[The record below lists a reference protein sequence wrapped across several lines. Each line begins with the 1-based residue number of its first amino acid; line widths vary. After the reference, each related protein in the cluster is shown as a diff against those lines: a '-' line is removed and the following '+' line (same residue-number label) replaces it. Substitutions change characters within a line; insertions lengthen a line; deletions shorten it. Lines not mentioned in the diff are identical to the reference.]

1 MKNGNLCGKIITV
14 TPIRLIFL
22 QRNMRMK
29 YIMITVI
36 SAAVIVL
43 LLFFILLFVSSRVFG
58 RGKPYDITKALRKN
72 PELAEE
78 ILAKR
83 KSLGKYSPEEV
94 SVKSFDGYRL
104 VGKIYYSQ
112 IPDSVPERGFVVCMH
127 GYHSGAAEDF
137 AGAVD
142 FFTENRFHV
151 LFVTQRCH
159 GESEGNRITFGAKER
174 YDCRTWCEYLVGRFG
189 KETKIILDGI
199 SMGAATVVMAA
210 DREVGLPANVKAV
223 IADCGYTSPW
233 EIVCDVA
240 KKTYHLPKFP
250 VMHIFRL
257 AVRID
262 AGFDLCSVS
271 AEKAAANTD
280 IPIFFAHGTGDKFV
294 PYEMSVRNQRAHAAE
309 SYLFSVENAGHG
321 LSFMI
326 DRENY
331 SRECMNFLEKFL

>member
-1 MKNGNLCGKIITV
+1 M
-14 TPIRLIFL
+14 
-22 QRNMRMK
+22 
-29 YIMITVI
+29 
-36 SAAVIVL
+36 
-43 LLFFILLFVSSRVFG
+43 
-58 RGKPYDITKALRKN
+58 
-72 PELAEE
+72 
-78 ILAKR
+78 
-83 KSLGKYSPEEV
+83 
-94 SVKSFDGYRL
+94 
-104 VGKIYYSQ
+104 
-112 IPDSVPERGFVVCMH
+112 
-127 GYHSGAAEDF
+127 
-137 AGAVD
+137 
-142 FFTENRFHV
+142 
-151 LFVTQRCH
+151 
-159 GESEGNRITFGAKER
+159 
-174 YDCRTWCEYLVGRFG
+174 
-189 KETKIILDGI
+189 
-199 SMGAATVVMAA
+199 
-210 DREVGLPANVKAV
+210 KAV

-331 SRECMNFLEKFL
+331 SRECMNFLGKVFVIRIFWLTGYFRRFFCLITVFEDAFLCLILFMFLPLRNYILN

>member
-1 MKNGNLCGKIITV
+1 
-14 TPIRLIFL
+14 
-22 QRNMRMK
+22 MK
-29 YIMITVI
+29 YVMLLALLV
-36 SAAVIVL
+36 AVLLL
-43 LLFFILLFVSSRVFG
+43 LLFFILLFLSGRVFG
-58 RGKPYDITKALRKN
+58 RGKPYDVTKVMRKN
-72 PELAEE
+72 PELVDE
-78 ILAKR
+78 ILAGR
-83 KSLGKYSPEEV
+83 ESLKKYTPEEV
-94 SVKSFDGYRL
+94 SVTSFDGLRL

-112 IPDSVPERGFVVCMH
+112 VSDNSPGRGFVLCMH

-159 GESEGNRITFGAKER
+159 GESEGDRITFGAKER
-174 YDCRTWCEYLVGRFG
+174 YDCRTWCEYLVERFG
-189 KETKIILDGI
+189 EETKIILDGI

-210 DREVGLPANVKAV
+210 DREVGLPVNVKAV

-240 KKTYHLPKFP
+240 KKAYHLPKFP
-250 VMHIFRL
+250 VMYLFRL

-294 PYEMSVRNQRAHAAE
+294 PYKMSVRNQKE
-309 SYLFSVENAGHG
+309 CSSGSYLFSVENAGHG
-321 LSFMI
+321 LSFVV

-331 SRECMNFLEKFL
+331 ARECMNFIGKYL